1 MKTINKYFLIAV
13 TATLLIS
20 CKKEENKKQTMVQNN
35 QELSLKEMPTAPKSH
50 HVPTDEV
57 CMVNDMHM
65 GKKQM
70 EVPFEGKMYYGCC
83 AMCVERIPKD
93 ESVRKAT
100 DPFTGKKV
108 DKASAYIISLNE
120 KGNVAYFESE
130 ENYKKFISA
139 NAPTTN

>member
-1 MKTINKYFLIAV
+1 MKTIHKYFLIAV
-13 TATLLIS
+13 TATALIS
-20 CKKEENKKQTMVQNN
+20 CKNEEIKPQTMVQNN
-35 QELSLKEMPTAPKSH
+35 QELTAKEIQTPQKGH

-70 EVPFEGKMYYGCC
+70 EVPFEGKIYYGCC
-83 AMCVERIPKD
+83 AMCVKRIPND

-100 DPFTGKKV
+100 DPFTGKKI

-130 ENYKKFISA
+130 ENYKKFITA
-139 NAPTTN
+139 NTPN

>member
-20 CKKEENKKQTMVQNN
+20 CKNEEIKPQTVVQNN
-35 QELSLKEMPTAPKSH
+35 QELTPKEIPTTQKDR

-70 EVPFEGKMYYGCC
+70 EVPFEGKIYYGCC

-100 DPFTGKKV
+100 DPFTSKKI

-130 ENYKKFISA
+130 ENYKKFIRA
-139 NAPTTN
+139 NAPN